1 MQTLPFRCELPNGI
15 HARPASVIEQ
25 NTVVFQSD
33 IILFNQSKTRQAN
46 AKSVLA
52 LVGADVTHGD
62 ECYFTISGHDENLA
76 YAKLKAF
83 IEHEFIH
90 CDEKFPQKDKQ
101 EQSII
106 PVYLSRTTS
115 QMVRGHGISQGI
127 AKGKA
132 VYVQSFDLQQ
142 IAWSEPSSTQTE
154 QGAALTH
161 ALQCARQQFTQDIE
175 QADKVAINILEAQ
188 SQLLNDED
196 VEACLLEPREAHN
209 AIAALSMAIEE
220 LSLPFRESS
229 NEYLRQ
235 RELDIQDLGL
245 RIAKYLGIQTKIQLP
260 ELTEDS
266 IIVCQGVLTPSELLA
281 LRGEYLQGI
290 VMGQGAETSHTAI
303 LAQSFALPLMCVAP
317 PTIESIQSA
326 QVILLDSKYDLLVLE
341 PDAYADNWL
350 KFEKE
355 KLSHL
360 SVSLDES
367 NSEYAVLSPSLIL
380 LDESMASK
388 DEVIKRLT
396 DNLEINHR
404 TDSGVQVEQAIWQR
418 EEIFSTALGFSIAIP
433 HCKSPFVK
441 HSSISVLRLP
451 NELAWGDNV
460 DVKLVIMLTIN
471 DSDESQHM
479 RIFSIL
485 ARKLM
490 HESFRE
496 KILKAKNEIDIVEL
510 LKVELKL

>member
-15 HARPASVIEQ
+15 HARPASAIEQ
-25 NTVVFQSD
+25 ITVNFQSD

-52 LVGADVTHGD
+52 LVGADVTIGD

-76 YAKLKAF
+76 YEKLKAF

-90 CDEKFPQKDKQ
+90 CDAHMPQKDKQ

-115 QMVRGHGISQGI
+115 QIIRGDGVSQGI
-127 AKGKA
+127 AKGKV
-132 VYVQSFDLQQ
+132 VYIQPFDLQKAAQ
-142 IAWSEPSSTQTE
+142 SEPANTQAE
-154 QGAALTH
+154 QSAALTH
-161 ALQCARQQFTQDIE
+161 ALQCARQQFTQDIQ
-175 QADKVAINILEAQ
+175 QADKAAVNILEAQ
-188 SQLLNDED
+188 SQLLDDED
-196 VEACLLEPREAHN
+196 VEACLLEPRKAHN
-209 AIAALSMAIEE
+209 ALAALSMAIEE
-220 LSLPFRESS
+220 LSIPFRESS

-235 RELDIQDLGL
+235 RELDIKDLGL
-245 RIAKYLGIQTKIQLP
+245 RIAKHLDIQTKIQLP
-260 ELTEDS
+260 ELTENS
-266 IIVCQGVLTPSELLA
+266 IIVCQGLLTPSELLA

-290 VMGQGAETSHTAI
+290 VMGQGAETSHTVI
-303 LAQSFALPLMCVAP
+303 LAQAFSIPLICVALPI
-317 PTIESIQSA
+317 IELIQST
-326 QVILLDSKYDLLVLE
+326 QIILLDTQYDVLVLE
-341 PDAYADNWL
+341 PDACADNWL

-355 KLSHL
+355 KASRLSL
-360 SVSLDES
+360 PSEKS
-367 NSEYAVLSPSLIL
+367 NTEYAVLSPSLIL
-380 LDESMASK
+380 LDESMTSK
-388 DEVIKRLT
+388 EEVIKRLT

-404 TDSGVQVEQAIWQR
+404 TDSGVRVEQAIWQR

-451 NELAWGDNV
+451 HELAWGDNV
-460 DVKLVIMLTIN
+460 DVNLVIMLTIN

-490 HESFRE
+490 HESFRD
-496 KILKAKNEIDIVEL
+496 KIFNAKNGNDIVEL
-510 LKVELKL
+510 LSSELEL